1 MKKSEAEQREW
12 VLEVTEIATVDF
24 EGCMGGLQIGEVM
37 ALIMFCITSS
47 IT

>member
-12 VLEVTEIATVDF
+12 VVEVTEIATVDF
-24 EGCMGGLQIGEVM
+24 KDCMGGLQIGEVT
-37 ALIMFCITSS
+37 ALIMFCITAS